1 METFFIHLANG
12 LAIGSSYVLIAL
24 GFTLIFGI
32 LDIIQLA
39 HGEIYMLGA
48 YCTYFLISLA
58 GVSFF
63 PALAISAIVIAGVGL
78 LLERVLFRPLK
89 NVPLLNVLLIT
100 IGLSIFLQNG
110 ATLLWTPEQ
119 RTIPTPYM
127 TQTLRFLGL
136 AITVQRLL
144 VVVVSVILMIAVI
157 FFIRHSR
164 IGKAMRAV
172 AQDKEGA
179 AVAGI
184 NINLVRGFT
193 LAVGCGLAAVAGS
206 LVGPIYL
213 VEPTMG
219 ATPVFKAFVIVI
231 LGGMGSVGGS
241 IIGGLFLGV
250 IENLSAAYISMAL
263 KDTISFVLMVV
274 ILWVRPA
281 GIFGKILEE

>member
-1 METFFIHLANG
+1 MDTTFFIHLANG

-48 YCTYFLISLA
+48 YCTYFLLELT
-58 GVSFF
+58 GMSFF
-63 PALAISAIVIAGVGL
+63 PALVVSAFVLAAVGL
-78 LLERVLFRPLK
+78 LLERILFRPLK
-89 NVPLLNVLLIT
+89 TVPLLNLLLIT
-100 IGLSIFLQNG
+100 IGLSIFLMNL
-110 ATLLWTPEQ
+110 ANLLWTPEQ

-127 TQTLRFLGL
+127 NQTLHFLGL
-136 AITVQRLL
+136 AITVQRVL
-144 VVVVSVILMIAVI
+144 VVVVTIIVMIAVVL
-157 FFIRHSR
+157 FIRRSR

-184 NINLVRGFT
+184 NINLVRYVT
-193 LAVGCGLAAVAGS
+193 LAVGCGLASVAGS

-219 ATPVFKAFVIVI
+219 ATPVYKAFVIVI

-241 IIGGLFLGV
+241 IVGGLLLGV
-250 IENLSAAYISMAL
+250 IETLSAAYISLAL
-263 KDTISFVLMVV
+263 KDTIAFIMMVL

-281 GIFGKILEE
+281 GLFGKILE

>member
-63 PALAISAIVIAGVGL
+63 PALAISAVVIAGVGL

-184 NINLVRGFT
+184 NINLIRGVT
-193 LAVGCGLAAVAGS
+193 LAVGCGLASVAGS

-263 KDTISFVLMVV
+263 KDTISFILMVA